1 VDNPQQYVTQLIG
14 GYWAAQVACAA
25 AALSLPDQMAHGPRT
40 AEDLAAGAQ
49 AHAPS
54 VRRLLRAMVSLGL
67 CTQEADGRFALTD
80 AGACLRADTPGSVRG
95 RALFIGDRLWKQF
108 SDLTHQV
115 KTGGH
120 TQTLLGG
127 AEGFE
132 AMKDDPAALHT
143 FQQAM
148 AESSRMAARDA
159 MVVYGFGRFARVLD
173 LGGGYGGVLGE
184 LLKAH
189 PGQTGAVFD
198 LPFLKDGAGAY
209 LTSAGVADRAGFL
222 GGSFF
227 ESVPRGFEFGGF
239 DLILMKFII
248 HDWGDQEARTILKNA
263 RAAAGGDTTLV
274 LIEQV
279 VPDVIAVTPEHQA
292 VIRGDLTML
301 GIGGKER
308 TAEEYGVLLA
318 HSGWRLAAIVPSGAA
333 FSVIEG
339 RPA

>member
-1 VDNPQQYVTQLIG
+1 MDNPQQYVSQLIG

-25 AALSLPDQMAHGPRT
+25 AVLQLPDQLAKGPAT
-40 AEDLAAGAQ
+40 AEDLARAAE

-54 VRRLLRAMVSLGL
+54 VQRLLRGMVSLGL
-67 CTQEADGRFALTD
+67 CTQEADGRFALTE
-80 AGACLRADTPGSVRG
+80 AGNYLRADLPGSVRG

-132 AMKDDPAALHT
+132 AMKNDPAGLHI

-159 MVVYGFGRFARVLD
+159 MAVYDFGRFARVLD

-189 PGQTGAVFD
+189 PSQTGAVFD

-209 LTSAGVADRAGFL
+209 LRDAGVQARAEFL

-227 ESVPRGFEFGGF
+227 EAVPAGF

-248 HDWGDQEARTILKNA
+248 HDWSDPEASAILKTS
-263 RAAAGGDTTLV
+263 RAAAGAAATLV

-279 VPDVIAVTPEHQA
+279 VPDVIAATPEHQA
-292 VIRGDLTML
+292 VIRGDLTMM

-308 TAEEYGVLLA
+308 TAEEYRVLLA
-318 HSGWRLAAIVPSGAA
+318 ECGWRLAGITPSGAA
-333 FSVIEG
+333 FSVIEAK
-339 RPA
+339 PA

>member
-1 VDNPQQYVTQLIG
+1 MDDAQQYVSQLIG

-25 AALSLPDQMAHGPRT
+25 AALSLPDVLAKGPAT
-40 AEDLAAGAQ
+40 AEDLAAAAE

-67 CTQEADGRFALTD
+67 CAEEADGRFALTA
-80 AGACLRADTPGSVRG
+80 AGHCLRADTPGSVRG
-95 RALFIGDRLWKQF
+95 RALLIGQRLWTQF

-115 KTGGH
+115 KTGGR

-132 AMKDDPAALHT
+132 AMRDDPAGLHT

-148 AESSRMAARDA
+148 AESSRMAAREA
-159 MVVYGFGRFARVLD
+159 MAVYDFGRFKQVLD

-198 LPFLKDGAGAY
+198 LPFLKDGAETY
-209 LTSAGVADRAGFL
+209 LAKAGVGDRARFL

-227 ESVPRGFEFGGF
+227 EAVAGGF

-248 HDWGDQEARTILKNA
+248 HDWGDEEARTILVRS
-263 RAAAGGDTTLV
+263 RAAAEPDTTLA

-279 VPDVIAVTPEHQA
+279 VPDVIAATPEHQA
-292 VIRGDLTML
+292 VIRGDLTMMA
-301 GIGGKER
+301 IGGKER
-308 TAEEYGVLLA
+308 TAAEYKSLLA
-318 HSGWRLAAIVPSGAA
+318 EGGWRLTGITPAGAQ
-333 FSVIEG
+333 FSVIEA

>member
-1 VDNPQQYVTQLIG
+1 MDEAQQYVSGLIG

-25 AALSLPDQMAHGPRT
+25 AALSLPDQLAKGPAT
-40 AEDLAAGAQ
+40 AEDLAEGAQ

-54 VRRLLRAMVSLGL
+54 VGRLLRAMVSLGL
-67 CTQEADGRFALTD
+67 CTQELDGRFALTP
-80 AGACLRADTPGSVRG
+80 AGACLRADTPNSLRG
-95 RALFIGDRLWKQF
+95 RALFIGDMLWKQF

-120 TQTLLGG
+120 TQALLAG
-127 AEGFE
+127 AAGFE
-132 AMKDDPAALHT
+132 AMKNDPPRLHT

-159 MVVYGFGRFARVLD
+159 MAAYDFRRFARVLD

-189 PGQTGAVFD
+189 PEQRGAVLD
-198 LPFLKDGAGAY
+198 LPFLKDGAEAY
-209 LTSAGVADRAGFL
+209 LAGAGVAERAEFQ

-227 ESVPRGFEFGGF
+227 ESVPGGF

-248 HDWGDQEARTILKNA
+248 HDWSDPEARTILQKS
-263 RAAAGGDTTLV
+263 RAAADANTTLV

-279 VPDVIAVTPEHQA
+279 VPDVISVTPQHQA
-292 VIRGDLTML
+292 VIRGDLTMM
-301 GIGGKER
+301 GVGGKER
-308 TAEEYGVLLA
+308 TAEEYRVLLA
-318 HSGWRLAAIVPSGAA
+318 ECGWRLQAITPAGAQ

-339 RPA
+339 KPA

>member
-1 VDNPQQYVTQLIG
+1 MESAQQYVSQLIG

-25 AALSLPDQMAHGPRT
+25 AALSLPDHLAKGPAT
-40 AEDLAAGAQ
+40 AEDLAKAAE

-67 CTQEADGRFALTD
+67 CTQEPDGRFALTE
-80 AGACLRADTPGSVRG
+80 AGGCLRADTPGSVRG
-95 RALFIGDRLWKQF
+95 RALFIGDMLWKQF

-115 KTGGH
+115 KTGGR
-120 TQTLLGG
+120 TQTLLAG

-132 AMKDDPAALHT
+132 AMKDDPARLHT

-148 AESSRMAARDA
+148 AESSRTAARDA
-159 MVVYGFGRFARVLD
+159 MAACDFARFKRVLD

-189 PGQTGAVFD
+189 PHQTGAVLD
-198 LPFLKDGAGAY
+198 LPFLKEGAEAY
-209 LTSAGVADRAGFL
+209 LRNVGVAARAEFL

-227 ESVPRGFEFGGF
+227 EAVPGGF

-248 HDWGDQEARTILKNA
+248 HDWDDAEAGSILANA
-263 RAAAGGDTTLV
+263 RRSADADATLV

-279 VPDVIAVTPEHQA
+279 VPDLITATPEHQA
-292 VIRGDLTML
+292 VIRGDLTMM
-301 GIGGKER
+301 GMGGKER
-308 TAEEYGVLLA
+308 TAEEYRALLA
-318 HSGWRLAAIVPSGAA
+318 ESGWRLEGVTPAGAQ
-333 FSVIEG
+333 FSVIEA
-339 RPA
+339 RPG

>member
-1 VDNPQQYVTQLIG
+1 MDSPQQYVSGLIG

-25 AALSLPDQMAHGPRT
+25 ASLELPDRLAKGPMT
-40 AEDLAAGAQ
+40 AEDLARAAE

-67 CTQEADGRFALTD
+67 CTQAADGRFALTE
-80 AGACLRADTPGSVRG
+80 AGGCLRADTPGSVRG

-115 KTGGH
+115 KTGGR
-120 TQTLLGG
+120 TQAVLGG

-132 AMKDDPAALHT
+132 AMKDDPAGLHI

-148 AESSRMAARDA
+148 AESSRMAARDV
-159 MVVYGFGRFARVLD
+159 MGVYDFGRFARVLD
-173 LGGGYGGVLGE
+173 LGGGYGGVLSE
-184 LLKAH
+184 LLTAH
-189 PGQTGAVFD
+189 PDQTGAVFD
-198 LPFLKDGAGAY
+198 LPFLKAGAEGY
-209 LTSAGVADRAGFL
+209 LKDAGVADRSRFL

-227 ESVPRGFEFGGF
+227 EAVAGGF

-248 HDWGDQEARTILKNA
+248 HDWDDDEARTILRKS
-263 RAAAGGDTTLV
+263 RAAADADTTLV

-279 VPDVIAVTPEHQA
+279 VPDVIAVTPQHQA
-292 VIRGDLTML
+292 VIRGDLTMM

-308 TAEEYGVLLA
+308 TAEEYRALLA
-318 HSGWRLAAIVPSGAA
+318 EGGWRLAGITPAGAQ
-333 FSVIEG
+333 FSVIEA

>member
-1 VDNPQQYVTQLIG
+1 MDDAQQYVSGLIS

-25 AALSLPDQMAHGPRT
+25 AALSLPDHLAKGPAT
-40 AEDLAAGAQ
+40 AEDQARSAE

-67 CTQEADGRFALTD
+67 CAQEADGRFALTE
-80 AGACLRADTPGSVRG
+80 AGGYLRADTPGSVRG
-95 RALFIGDRLWKQF
+95 RALFIGDMLWKQF

-115 KTGGH
+115 KTGGR
-120 TQTLLGG
+120 TQQILAG

-132 AMKDDPAALHT
+132 AMKDDPARLHT

-148 AESSRMAARDA
+148 AESSRTAARDA
-159 MVVYGFGRFARVLD
+159 MAAYDFGRFSRVLD

-189 PGQTGAVFD
+189 PGQTGAVLD
-198 LPFLKDGAGAY
+198 LPFLKAGAEAY
-209 LTSAGVADRAGFL
+209 LHQAGVADRAQFL

-227 ESVPRGFEFGGF
+227 EAVPAGF
-239 DLILMKFII
+239 DLIVMKFII
-248 HDWGDQEARTILKNA
+248 HDWDDTEAGVILRKT
-263 RAAAGGDTTLV
+263 REAAGPETVLV

-279 VPDVIAVTPEHQA
+279 VPDAIAATPQHQA
-292 VIRGDLTML
+292 VIRGDLTMM
-301 GIGGKER
+301 GIGGMER
-308 TAEEYGVLLA
+308 TEEEYRVLLA
-318 HSGWRLAAIVPSGAA
+318 KTGWRLEAIRPSGAA
-333 FSVIEG
+333 FSVIEA

>member
-1 VDNPQQYVTQLIG
+1 MLSMDNPQQYTTQLIG

-25 AALSLPDQMAHGPRT
+25 AALSLPDQLAKGPAT
-40 AEDLAAGAQ
+40 AEDLAKAAD

-67 CTQEADGRFALTD
+67 CTQEADGRFALTE
-80 AGACLRADTPGSVRG
+80 AGGYLRADLPGSVRG

-108 SDLTHQV
+108 SDLTNQV

-120 TQTLLGG
+120 TQAVLGG
-127 AEGFE
+127 AAGFE
-132 AMKDDPAALHT
+132 AMKDDPAGLHT

-148 AESSRMAARDA
+148 AESSRMAARGA
-159 MVVYGFGRFARVLD
+159 MEAYDFGRFKRVLD

-189 PGQTGAVFD
+189 PDQTGAVCD
-198 LPFLKDGAGAY
+198 LPFLKDGAETY
-209 LTSAGVADRAGFL
+209 LSNAGVAGRAEFL

-227 ESVPRGFEFGGF
+227 ESVPAGF

-248 HDWGDQEARTILKNA
+248 HDWGDDESRAILQKS
-263 RAAAGGDTTLV
+263 RAAADAGTTLV

-279 VPDVIAVTPEHQA
+279 VPDVIAFTPEHQA

-301 GIGGKER
+301 AIGGKER
-308 TAEEYGVLLA
+308 TAEEYRVLLA
-318 HSGWRLAAIVPSGAA
+318 ESGWRLEAITPAGAQ

>member
-1 VDNPQQYVTQLIG
+1 MQNPQQYVRELIG

-25 AALSLPDQMAHGPRT
+25 AALSLPDQLAKGPAT
-40 AEDLAAGAQ
+40 AEDLAKAAE

-54 VRRLLRAMVSLGL
+54 VRRLLRGMASLGL
-67 CTQEADGRFALTD
+67 CTQEADGRFALTE
-80 AGACLRADTPGSVRG
+80 AGGYLREGAPGSVRG
-95 RALFIGDRLWKQF
+95 RALFIGDRLWTQF

-115 KTGGH
+115 KTGGR

-132 AMKDDPAALHT
+132 AMKDDPAGLHT

-148 AESSRMAARDA
+148 AESSRMAAQDA
-159 MVVYGFGRFARVLD
+159 MKVYGFARFKRVLD

-198 LPFLKDGAGAY
+198 LPFLKDGAEGY
-209 LTSAGVADRAGFL
+209 LKNAGVADRAEFF

-227 ESVPRGFEFGGF
+227 EAVPTGF

-248 HDWGDQEARTILKNA
+248 HDWSDPEARSILQNS
-263 RAAAGGDTTLV
+263 RAAADAAATLV

-279 VPDVIAVTPEHQA
+279 VPEMIAFTPEHQA
-292 VIRGDLTML
+292 VIRGDLTMM

-308 TAEEYGVLLA
+308 TAEEYRVLLA
-318 HSGWRLAAIVPSGAA
+318 ECGWRLAGITPSGAA

-339 RPA
+339 RPER

>member
-1 VDNPQQYVTQLIG
+1 MDDAQQYVSGLIG

-25 AALSLPDQMAHGPRT
+25 CALSLPDLMAKGPMA
-40 AEDLAAGAQ
+40 AEDLAAASE

-67 CTQEADGRFALTD
+67 CTQDADGRFALTP
-80 AGACLRADTPGSVRG
+80 AGACLRADTPNSLRG
-95 RALFIGDRLWKQF
+95 RALFIGDMLWTQF

-115 KTGGH
+115 KTGGR
-120 TQTLLGG
+120 TQKLPGG

-132 AMKDDPAALHT
+132 ALKSDPVRLHT

-148 AESSRMAARDA
+148 AESSRMAAREA
-159 MVVYGFGRFARVLD
+159 MAAYDFGRFGRVLD

-184 LLKAH
+184 LLKSH
-189 PGQTGAVFD
+189 PAQTGAVFD
-198 LPFLKDGAGAY
+198 LPFLKDGAEAY
-209 LTSAGVADRAGFL
+209 LADAGVADRAGFL

-227 ESVPRGFEFGGF
+227 EAVPSSF

-248 HDWGDQEARTILKNA
+248 HDWGDPEARTILQKS
-263 RAAAGGDTTLV
+263 RAAADANTTLV

-279 VPDVIAVTPEHQA
+279 VPDVIAMTPAHQA
-292 VIRGDLTML
+292 VIRGDLTMMA
-301 GIGGKER
+301 IGGKER
-308 TAEEYGVLLA
+308 TAEEYRTLMA
-318 HSGWRLAAIVPSGAA
+318 ECGWRMTAVTPAGAQ

-339 RPA
+339 KPGT

>member
-1 VDNPQQYVTQLIG
+1 MDDAQQYVSQLIG

-25 AALSLPDQMAHGPRT
+25 AALSLPDTLAKGPAT
-40 AEDLAAGAQ
+40 AEDLAASAE

-54 VRRLLRAMVSLGL
+54 VWRLLRAMVSLGL
-67 CTQEADGRFALTD
+67 CTQEADGRFVLTP
-80 AGACLRADTPGSVRG
+80 AGHCLRADTPGSVRG

-115 KTGGH
+115 KTGGQ
-120 TQTLLGG
+120 TQMLLGG
-127 AEGFE
+127 AEGFA
-132 AMKDDPAALHT
+132 AMKDDPAGLHT

-159 MVVYGFGRFARVLD
+159 MTVYDFGRFTRVLD

-184 LLKAH
+184 LLKAN
-189 PGQTGAVFD
+189 PAQTGAVCD
-198 LPFLKDGAGAY
+198 LPFLKDGAEGY
-209 LTSAGVADRAGFL
+209 LLNAGVGDRARFL

-227 ESVPRGFEFGGF
+227 EAVPEGF

-248 HDWGDQEARTILKNA
+248 HDWGDGEARTILQQS
-263 RAAAGGDTTLV
+263 RAAAGADTTLV

-279 VPDVIAVTPEHQA
+279 VPDVIAVTPQHQA
-292 VIRGDLTML
+292 VIRGDLTMM

-308 TAEEYGVLLA
+308 TAEEYRALLA
-318 HSGWRLAAIVPSGAA
+318 ESGWTLAGITPSSAA
-333 FSVIEG
+333 FSVIEA

>member
-1 VDNPQQYVTQLIG
+1 MDNPQQYVREMVG
-14 GYWAAQVACAA
+14 GYWAAQVAAA
-25 AALSLPDQMAHGPRT
+25 AANLSLPDRLAKGPAT
-40 AEDLAAGAQ
+40 AEDLARAAD

-54 VRRLLRAMVSLGL
+54 VRRLLRAMASLGL
-67 CTQEADGRFALTD
+67 CTQETDGRFALTE
-80 AGACLRADTPGSVRG
+80 AGNYLRADFPGSVRQ
-95 RALFIGDRLWKQF
+95 RAVFIGDRLWMQF

-115 KTGGH
+115 KTGSR

-132 AMKDDPAALHT
+132 AMRDDPAGLHT

-148 AESSRMAARDA
+148 AESSRMAAQDA
-159 MVVYGFGRFARVLD
+159 MKVYDFGRFGRVLD

-189 PGQTGAVFD
+189 PDQTGAVFD
-198 LPFLKDGAGAY
+198 LPFLKDGAEAY
-209 LTSAGVADRAGFL
+209 QRNAGVADRAQFM

-227 ESVPRGFEFGGF
+227 EAAPGGF

-248 HDWGDQEARTILKNA
+248 HDWSDPEAKTILRKS
-263 RAAAGGDTTLV
+263 REAADANTTQV

-279 VPDVIAVTPEHQA
+279 VPDVIKFSPEHQA
-292 VIRGDLTML
+292 AIRGDLTMM

-308 TAEEYGVLLA
+308 TAEEYRVLLA
-318 HSGWRLAAIVPSGAA
+318 ECGWRLTGITPSGAA
-333 FSVIEG
+333 FSVIEAK
-339 RPA
+339 PA

>member
-1 VDNPQQYVTQLIG
+1 MDDPQQYVSQLIG

-25 AALSLPDQMAHGPRT
+25 ASLELPDRLATGPAT
-40 AEDLAAGAQ
+40 AEDLATAAD

-67 CTQEADGRFALTD
+67 CTQDEDGRFALTA
-80 AGACLRADTPGSVRG
+80 AGHCLRADTPGSVRG
-95 RALFIGDRLWKQF
+95 RALLIGDRLWKQF

-115 KTGGH
+115 RTGGR
-120 TQTLLGG
+120 TQTVLGG
-127 AEGFE
+127 AEGFA
-132 AMKDDPAALHT
+132 AMKDDPAGLHT

-159 MVVYGFGRFARVLD
+159 MTVYDFGRFERVLD

-189 PGQTGAVFD
+189 PGQTGAVCD
-198 LPFLKDGAGAY
+198 LPFLQDGAEGY
-209 LTSAGVADRAGFL
+209 LRNAGVGDRARFL

-227 ESVPRGFEFGGF
+227 EAVPQGY

-248 HDWGDQEARTILKNA
+248 HDWGDGEARTILETS
-263 RAAAGGDTTLV
+263 RAAAATDTTLV

-279 VPDVIAVTPEHQA
+279 VPDVIAATPQHQA
-292 VIRGDLTML
+292 VIRGDLTMM

-308 TAEEYGVLLA
+308 TAEEYRALLA
-318 HSGWRLAAIVPSGAA
+318 ESGWRLTGITPSGAA
-333 FSVIEG
+333 FSVIEATPG
-339 RPA
+339 

>member
-1 VDNPQQYVTQLIG
+1 MDNPQQYVTQLIG

-25 AALSLPDQMAHGPRT
+25 ASLSLPDLMAKGPMT
-40 AEDLAAGAQ
+40 AEGLAAGAD

-54 VRRLLRAMVSLGL
+54 VYRLLRAMVSLGL
-67 CTQEADGRFALTD
+67 CTQEADGRFALTP
-80 AGACLRADTPGSVRG
+80 AGDCLRIDTPASVRG
-95 RALFIGDRLWKQF
+95 RAVFIGERLWNQF
-108 SDLTHQV
+108 ADLTRQV
-115 KTGGH
+115 KTGSGA
-120 TQTLLGG
+120 QAMLGG
-127 AEGFE
+127 AAGFE
-132 AMKDDPAALHT
+132 ALKDDPAHLHT

-159 MVVYGFGRFARVLD
+159 MGAYDFGRFRRVLD

-189 PGQTGAVFD
+189 PAQTGAVFD
-198 LPFLKDGAGAY
+198 LPFLKDGAERY
-209 LTSAGVADRAGFL
+209 LAGAGVADRADFI

-227 ESVPRGFEFGGF
+227 ERVSAGF

-248 HDWGDQEARTILKNA
+248 HDWSDPEARTILQRS
-263 RAAAGGDTTLV
+263 RAAADADTILV

-279 VPDVIAVTPEHQA
+279 VPDVIAFTPQHQA
-292 VIRGDLTML
+292 VIRGDLTMM

-308 TAEEYGVLLA
+308 TAEEYRVLLA
-318 HSGWRLAAIVPSGAA
+318 DCGWRLTAITPAGAQ

-339 RPA
+339 RPV

>member
-1 VDNPQQYVTQLIG
+1 MDDAQQYVSQLIG

-25 AALSLPDQMAHGPRT
+25 CALSLPDRMADGPMT
-40 AEDLAAGAQ
+40 AEDLAARAE

-67 CTQEADGRFALTD
+67 CTQGADGRFALTE
-80 AGACLRADTPGSVRG
+80 AGACLRADTPNSLRG
-95 RALFIGDRLWKQF
+95 RALFIGDMLWKQF

-120 TQTLLGG
+120 AQAMLAG

-132 AMKDDPAALHT
+132 AMKDDPVRLHT

-148 AESSRMAARDA
+148 AESSRMAAREA
-159 MVVYGFGRFARVLD
+159 MLAYDFGRFARVLD

-189 PGQTGAVFD
+189 PDQTGAVMD
-198 LPFLKDGAGAY
+198 LPFLKAGAEGY
-209 LTSAGVADRAGFL
+209 LSGVGVEGRARFL

-227 ESVPRGFEFGGF
+227 EAVPAGY

-248 HDWGDQEARTILKNA
+248 HDWGDAEARTILQKS
-263 RAAAGGDTTLV
+263 RAAADAETTLV

-279 VPDVIAVTPEHQA
+279 VPDVIAAIPAHQA

-301 GIGGKER
+301 GVGGKER
-308 TAEEYGVLLA
+308 TAAEYRELLA
-318 HSGWRLAAIVPSGAA
+318 GSGWRLEAITPAGAQ
-333 FSVIEG
+333 FSVIEA
-339 RPA
+339 RPVL

>member
-1 VDNPQQYVTQLIG
+1 MLSMDNPQQYTTQLIG

-25 AALSLPDQMAHGPRT
+25 AALSLPDQLAKGAAT
-40 AEDLAAGAQ
+40 AEDLAWTAE

-67 CTQEADGRFALTD
+67 CTQEADGRFALTE
-80 AGACLRADTPGSVRG
+80 AGGYLRADLPGSVRG

-108 SDLTHQV
+108 SDLTNQV

-120 TQTLLGG
+120 TQAVLGG
-127 AEGFE
+127 AAGFE
-132 AMKDDPAALHT
+132 AMKNDPEGLHT

-148 AESSRMAARDA
+148 AESSRMAARGA
-159 MVVYGFGRFARVLD
+159 MEAYDFGRFKRVLD

-189 PGQTGAVFD
+189 PDQTGAVCD
-198 LPFLKDGAGAY
+198 LPFLKDGAETY
-209 LTSAGVADRAGFL
+209 LSNAGVAGRAEFL

-227 ESVPRGFEFGGF
+227 ESVPAGF

-248 HDWGDQEARTILKNA
+248 HDWGDDQA
-263 RAAAGGDTTLV
+263 RAAAGDKTVLA

-279 VPDVIAVTPEHQA
+279 VPEAIAVTPTDNGTSHAFMAPFLSCCLRYARPWAGPSSRPQQRHPFLDRLRLFAQA
-292 VIRGDLTML
+292 
-301 GIGGKER
+301 E
-308 TAEEYGVLLA
+308 
-318 HSGWRLAAIVPSGAA
+318 AA
-333 FSVIEG
+333 
-339 RPA
+339 RPAVPRSR

>member
-1 VDNPQQYVTQLIG
+1 MDTPEQYVTQLIG

-25 AALSLPDQMAHGPRT
+25 AALSLPDRLAAGPVS
-40 AEDLAAGAQ
+40 AEDLAKAAE

-67 CTQEADGRFALTD
+67 CTQEADGRFALTE
-80 AGACLRADTPGSVRG
+80 AGGYLRADTPGSVRG
-95 RALFIGDRLWKQF
+95 RALFIGDMLWKQF

-120 TQTLLGG
+120 TQTVLGG

-132 AMKDDPAALHT
+132 AMKNDPAGLHT

-148 AESSRMAARDA
+148 AESSRTAARDA
-159 MVVYGFGRFARVLD
+159 MTVYDFGRFARVLD
-173 LGGGYGGVLGE
+173 LGGGFGGVLGE

-189 PGQTGAVFD
+189 PRQTGAVFD
-198 LPFLKDGAGAY
+198 LPFLKDGADAY
-209 LTSAGVADRAGFL
+209 LQAAGVADRAGFL

-227 ESVPRGFEFGGF
+227 EAAPEGF

-248 HDWGDQEARTILKNA
+248 HDWGDDEARTILEKA
-263 RAAAGGDTTLV
+263 RAAAGDGATLV

-279 VPDVIAVTPEHQA
+279 VPDVIAATPQHQA
-292 VIRGDLTML
+292 VIRGDLTMM
-301 GIGGKER
+301 GIGGMER
-308 TAEEYGVLLA
+308 TAEEYRALLA
-318 HSGWRLAAIVPSGAA
+318 DSGWRLERITPSGAA
-333 FSVIEG
+333 FSVIEAK
-339 RPA
+339 PD

>member
-1 VDNPQQYVTQLIG
+1 MENPQQYVRELIG

-25 AALSLPDQMAHGPRT
+25 AALSLPDQLAKGPAT
-40 AEDLAAGAQ
+40 AEDLANAVG

-54 VRRLLRAMVSLGL
+54 VYRLLRGMVSLGL
-67 CTQEADGRFALTD
+67 CTQEADGRFALTE
-80 AGACLRADTPGSVRG
+80 AGNYLREGMPGSVRG

-127 AEGFE
+127 TEGFE
-132 AMKDDPAALHT
+132 AMRNDPAGLHT

-148 AESSRMAARDA
+148 AESSRTAAQDA
-159 MVVYGFGRFARVLD
+159 LKVYGFGRFRRVLD

-198 LPFLKDGAGAY
+198 LPFLKDGAEGY
-209 LTSAGVADRAGFL
+209 LAGAGVKDRAEFM

-227 ESVPRGFEFGGF
+227 EAVPSGF

-248 HDWGDQEARTILKNA
+248 HDWSDPEARTILQKS
-263 RAAAGGDTTLV
+263 RAAADADTTLV
-274 LIEQV
+274 LIEQM
-279 VPDVIAVTPEHQA
+279 VPDVISCTPEHQA

-308 TAEEYGVLLA
+308 TAEEYRVLLA
-318 HSGWRLAAIVPSGAA
+318 ECGWTLTGITPSAVA
-333 FSVIEG
+333 FHVIEAK
-339 RPA
+339 PA

>member
-1 VDNPQQYVTQLIG
+1 MDTPEQYVTQLIG

-25 AALSLPDQMAHGPRT
+25 AALSLPDRLAAGPVN
-40 AEDLAAGAQ
+40 AEDLAKAAE

-67 CTQEADGRFALTD
+67 CTQEADGRFALTE
-80 AGACLRADTPGSVRG
+80 AGGYLRADTPGSVRG
-95 RALFIGDRLWKQF
+95 RALFIGDMLWKQF

-120 TQTLLGG
+120 TQTVLGG

-132 AMKDDPAALHT
+132 AMKNDPAGLHT

-148 AESSRMAARDA
+148 AESSRTAARDA
-159 MVVYGFGRFARVLD
+159 MTVYDFGRFARVLD
-173 LGGGYGGVLGE
+173 LGGGFGGVLGE

-189 PGQTGAVFD
+189 PRQTGAVFD
-198 LPFLKDGAGAY
+198 LPFLKDGADAY
-209 LTSAGVADRAGFL
+209 LQAAGVADRAGFL

-227 ESVPRGFEFGGF
+227 EAAPEGF

-248 HDWGDQEARTILKNA
+248 HDWGDDEARTILEKA
-263 RAAAGGDTTLV
+263 RAAAGDGATLV

-279 VPDVIAVTPEHQA
+279 VPDVIAATPQHQA
-292 VIRGDLTML
+292 VIRGDLTMM
-301 GIGGKER
+301 GIGGMER
-308 TAEEYGVLLA
+308 TAEEYRALLA
-318 HSGWRLAAIVPSGAA
+318 DSGWRLERITPSGAA
-333 FSVIEG
+333 FSVIEAK
-339 RPA
+339 PD